1 VQKKSEAS
9 AGFPHGKKSEASAGL
24 PHGTKSEATSGFPL
38 FKGDG
43 RGIIR
48 EEGDHKGD
56 GRGIIRGTE
65 GGSKRG
71 ARGDLFPIVY
81 SPTPYI
87 DSMSSPG

>member
-24 PHGTKSEATSGFPL
+24 PHGKKSEATSGFPL
-38 FKGDG
+38 F
-43 RGIIR
+43 
-48 EEGDHKGD
+48 KGD